1 MIIRNLSQ
9 LNEYLDSE
17 LSWRKKELTTLK
29 FRLQQCRDHEL
40 GILTRAALCLLYA
53 HWEGFVKVAA
63 TGYVEY
69 IVRQGVR
76 LRDLTPNFIALAVR
90 AQIGAAGRAEKST
103 IHTELV
109 AKLTSD
115 LSDRFRPD
123 PDSAIETNGNL
134 KISVLTEILSV
145 TGIEST
151 RYLGK
156 KAIIDDLVNQRNLV
170 AHGAHG
176 EGFDISLDDY
186 IALHSNV
193 ITLVDMFRTDVENAA
208 NVTQYLR
215 STGSQN

>member
-1 MIIRNLSQ
+1 M
-9 LNEYLDSE
+9 
-17 LSWRKKELTTLK
+17 
-29 FRLQQCRDHEL
+29 
-40 GILTRAALCLLYA
+40 
-53 HWEGFVKVAA
+53 KVAA

-186 IALHSNV
+186 ITLHSNV